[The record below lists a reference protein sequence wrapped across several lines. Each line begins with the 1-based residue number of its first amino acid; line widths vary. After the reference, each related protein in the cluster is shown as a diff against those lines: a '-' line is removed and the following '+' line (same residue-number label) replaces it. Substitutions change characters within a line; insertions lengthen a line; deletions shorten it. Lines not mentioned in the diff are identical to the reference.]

1 MKRKIYFLMLSLI
14 VSVASFAQQLSVQ
27 GVPLQQ
33 ARASYAD
40 GNATA
45 TTYTVRS
52 ATLEA
57 FTEAL
62 DKAVDGDIIEFYGG
76 LRGQVLEIPSGG
88 YEITKS
94 VTINGNGIVFSGYRL
109 GDGSDAISVTLKNI
123 IFKDIDDMAIF
134 FNKAGSNLTVE
145 NCVFDNCVTTSSGSA
160 ISFSMLSGLSATVM
174 SNLTVKGCRFSNNK
188 CTGSSSVS
196 YGTVSANTTNSKSD
210 YLSVQ
215 VVSCTFVGNEAPTGS
230 AIDIKNNAHF
240 TFANCVF
247 EDNVATS
254 DGGTTINSNRD
265 DDTTAERIRSLGYN
279 VIGGTM
285 SGTLAERL
293 ADTDIIGEE
302 LDGIVSLQNDEYQ
315 VAANGPAYNHLPAN
329 TVIDGIEWPVTDIT
343 GLAIDYTKAT
353 HSGACQLVYS
363 TADVDYTKGTFIV
376 NEDWYGHQ
384 NSTVNFLTDDG
395 EWYYRVV
402 QKENPGVELGC
413 TTQYGTIYGDRF
425 YLISKQAKDP
435 GASITGGR
443 ITVCDAKTMKVIK
456 QIENISTDENGTSN
470 ADGRGFLGVDEH
482 KGYIG
487 TSNGIFIFD
496 LDNLEV
502 TGRVS
507 GSENGADSDY
517 GQLYSG
523 QIGNMVRVND
533 RVFAVHQ
540 KNGLLIINPETDEVE
555 QTVEAPEGWGFGSVV
570 LSKDGNLW
578 LSLAASSG
586 SGQADKRI
594 VKLDPVTLEQTII
607 ECPDGI
613 YGPANSWYAWTPDC
627 FCASTQNNVL
637 YWNGGNSS
645 WFSGKTVYKY
655 DIDSNTF
662 STFIDYNDDPDG
674 WQIYGCSFRI
684 DPVTDEAVVSLY
696 KGYGDPT
703 YVVRKYDN
711 EGTQLAEYSMISN
724 YWFPS
729 LPVFPDNEAPVVA
742 DMDGVDVTEGNA
754 TTVSLKDVAT
764 DADNMDAAIV
774 KTVKSVSDAT
784 VLTAEMNGGD
794 LVITPLKAG
803 SADITVQV
811 NSNGKLAETVVSV
824 TVNEAT
830 GIDGVDTEDAEVVG
844 RYTLDGKMLDAPQRG
859 INIIRMSDGSIRKV
873 IVR

>member
-1 MKRKIYFLMLSLI
+1 MLSLI

-540 KNGLLIINPETDEVE
+540 KNGLLVINPETDEVE

-830 GIDGVDTEDAEVVG
+830 GIDGVDTEGAEVVG

>member
-353 HSGACQLVYS
+353 HSGACQLVYP

-540 KNGLLIINPETDEVE
+540 KNGLLVINPETDEVE
-555 QTVEAPEGWGFGSVV
+555 QTIEAPDTWGFGSVV

-578 LSLAASSG
+578 LSLASPSG
-586 SGQADKRI
+586 SGQADTRI
-594 VKLDPVTLEQTII
+594 MKVDPATLETTII
-607 ECPDGI
+607 SCPDGI

-627 FCASTQNNVL
+627 FCASKQTNTL

-645 WFSGKTVYKY
+645 WFSAQMIFKY
-655 DIDSNTF
+655 DIDKNEF
-662 STFIDYNDDPDG
+662 KKIIDLSDEGNY
-674 WQIYGCSFRI
+674 IYGCSFRI
-684 DPVTDEAVVSLY
+684 DPVTDEAYTSVQL
-696 KGYGDPT
+696 GNQYGNNCEL
-703 YVVRKYDN
+703 RRYDCDGN
-711 EGTQLAEYSMISN
+711 LLASYPMISN

-729 LPVFPDNEAPVVA
+729 LPVFPDNEAPVVQSVPTVEA
-742 DMDGVDVTEGNA
+742 EEGVA
-754 TTVSLKDVAT
+754 QKVSLDGIAT

-774 KTVKSVSDAT
+774 KTVTAVSDES
-784 VLTAEMNGGD
+784 VLTAEMLHGD

-803 SADITVQV
+803 TADITLKI
-811 NSNGKLAETVVSV
+811 NSNGKLAETTVSV
-824 TVNEAT
+824 TVSEAT
-830 GIDGVDTEDAEVVG
+830 GISSIETEGATVVG
-844 RYTLDGKMLDAPQRG
+844 YYSLDGKKLDAPQRG
-859 INIIRMSDGSIRKV
+859 INILRMSDGTIRKV
-873 IVR
+873 IMK

>member
-1 MKRKIYFLMLSLI
+1 MLSLI

-540 KNGLLIINPETDEVE
+540 KNGLLVINPETDEVE

-594 VKLDPVTLEQTII
+594 VKLDPNTLEQTII

>member
-1 MKRKIYFLMLSLI
+1 MLSLI

-540 KNGLLIINPETDEVE
+540 KNGLLVINPETDEVE

-594 VKLDPVTLEQTII
+594 VKLDPNTLEQTII

-742 DMDGVDVTEGNA
+742 DLDGVDVTEGNA

-774 KTVKSVSDAT
+774 KTIKSVSDAT

>member
-1 MKRKIYFLMLSLI
+1 
-14 VSVASFAQQLSVQ
+14 
-27 GVPLQQ
+27 
-33 ARASYAD
+33 
-40 GNATA
+40 
-45 TTYTVRS
+45 
-52 ATLEA
+52 
-57 FTEAL
+57 
-62 DKAVDGDIIEFYGG
+62 
-76 LRGQVLEIPSGG
+76 
-88 YEITKS
+88 
-94 VTINGNGIVFSGYRL
+94 
-109 GDGSDAISVTLKNI
+109 
-123 IFKDIDDMAIF
+123 
-134 FNKAGSNLTVE
+134 
-145 NCVFDNCVTTSSGSA
+145 
-160 ISFSMLSGLSATVM
+160 
-174 SNLTVKGCRFSNNK
+174 
-188 CTGSSSVS
+188 
-196 YGTVSANTTNSKSD
+196 
-210 YLSVQ
+210 
-215 VVSCTFVGNEAPTGS
+215 
-230 AIDIKNNAHF
+230 
-240 TFANCVF
+240 
-247 EDNVATS
+247 
-254 DGGTTINSNRD
+254 
-265 DDTTAERIRSLGYN
+265 
-279 VIGGTM
+279 
-285 SGTLAERL
+285 
-293 ADTDIIGEE
+293 
-302 LDGIVSLQNDEYQ
+302 
-315 VAANGPAYNHLPAN
+315 
-329 TVIDGIEWPVTDIT
+329 
-343 GLAIDYTKAT
+343 
-353 HSGACQLVYS
+353 
-363 TADVDYTKGTFIV
+363 
-376 NEDWYGHQ
+376 
-384 NSTVNFLTDDG
+384 
-395 EWYYRVV
+395 
-402 QKENPGVELGC
+402 
-413 TTQYGTIYGDRF
+413 
-425 YLISKQAKDP
+425 
-435 GASITGGR
+435 
-443 ITVCDAKTMKVIK
+443 
-456 QIENISTDENGTSN
+456 
-470 ADGRGFLGVDEH
+470 
-482 KGYIG
+482 
-487 TSNGIFIFD
+487 
-496 LDNLEV
+496 
-502 TGRVS
+502 
-507 GSENGADSDY
+507 
-517 GQLYSG
+517 
-523 QIGNMVRVND
+523 MVRVND

-742 DMDGVDVTEGNA
+742 DLDGVDVTEGNA

-859 INIIRMSDGSIRKV
+859 INIIRMSDGLIRKV